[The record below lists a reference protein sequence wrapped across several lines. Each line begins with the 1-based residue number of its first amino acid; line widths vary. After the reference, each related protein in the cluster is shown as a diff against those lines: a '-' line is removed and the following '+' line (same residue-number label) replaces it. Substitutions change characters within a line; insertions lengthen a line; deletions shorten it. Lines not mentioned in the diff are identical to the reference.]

1 VDVLWNRDF
10 FMTLYRGKNYAI
22 SPHLLGKNLRRNWN
36 QNTEANVCPVNKV
49 IRVFLKFSPPHPP
62 LSTSLSGPILTLHS
76 LSSAL
81 LILDPPTVRSTL
93 TPLLYRL
100 PGLQIADI
108 TIVATTGL
116 FENETDI
123 LKVFSRRTYLTCV
136 YTGLFLWVSISEYLK
151 EGIHAF
157 WRIHKGMQPRFHS
170 DIHIHVARSFVF
182 CVMFCRSLFV
192 LLSLFFW

>member
-1 VDVLWNRDF
+1 
-10 FMTLYRGKNYAI
+10 MTLYRGKSYAI

-36 QNTEANVCPVNKV
+36 QNTEAKFYPVNQL
-49 IRVFLKFSPPHPP
+49 IRVFLKNFPF
-62 LSTSLSGPILTLHS
+62 STSLSGPILNLHS

-108 TIVATTGL
+108 PIVATTGL
-116 FENETDI
+116 FKNETDI

-151 EGIHAF
+151 EGMHAF
-157 WRIHKGMQPRFHS
+157 WRN
-170 DIHIHVARSFVF
+170 ATSF
-182 CVMFCRSLFV
+182 SLGYTYTCCSIICFLCNV
-192 LLSLFFW
+192 L

>member
-1 VDVLWNRDF
+1 MDVLWNRDF
-10 FMTLYRGKNYAI
+10 FMTLYRGENYAI
-22 SPHLLGKNLRRNWN
+22 SPHLLGKYLGRNWN
-36 QNTEANVCPVNKV
+36 QNTEANFCPVNQL
-49 IRVFLKFSPPHPP
+49 IRVFLKKFPF
-62 LSTSLSGPILTLHS
+62 STSLSGPILNLHS
-76 LSSAL
+76 LSGAL
-81 LILDPPTVRSTL
+81 LIHDPPTVRSTH

-108 TIVATTGL
+108 PIVATTGL
-116 FENETDI
+116 FKNETDI
-123 LKVFSRRTYLTCV
+123 LKVFSIRTYLTCA
-136 YTGLFLWVSISEYLK
+136 YTGLFLWVSISEYLR

-157 WRIHKGMQPRFHS
+157 CRIHKGMLPRFHS